1 MAAIEQLTDEQILEK
16 IKTGLG
22 IDKET
27 NYQDDVL
34 QFYIDDARAFMIDAG
49 VPEVVTRSSVAV
61 GCLLR
66 GVNDLWDYGNGTA
79 QLSDYF
85 KMRVTQL
92 ATQTTEETETQ
103 TSEETETEEPEN

>member
-1 MAAIEQLTDEQILEK
+1 MAAIEQLSDDQILEK

-22 IDKET
+22 IDKNS

-34 QFYIDDARAFMIDAG
+34 KIYIDDARAFMIDAG
-49 VPEVVTRSSVAV
+49 VPEDVTRSNAAI

-66 GVNDLWDYGNGTA
+66 GVNDLWDYGSGTT

-92 ATQTTEETETQ
+92 ATQTIK
-103 TSEETETEEPEN
+103 ETETEEPEN